1 MATGD
6 APIYFEGPVKIGDR
20 FYVDGGVGGNC
31 PLKQVS
37 MTNTL
42 ITGAQFQKDHLPCNQ

>member
-6 APIYFEGPVKIGDR
+6 APIYFEGPVEIEDK

-31 PLKQVS
+31 PLKQVCV
-37 MTNTL
+37 L
-42 ITGAQFQKDHLPCNQ
+42 RIHPLAD